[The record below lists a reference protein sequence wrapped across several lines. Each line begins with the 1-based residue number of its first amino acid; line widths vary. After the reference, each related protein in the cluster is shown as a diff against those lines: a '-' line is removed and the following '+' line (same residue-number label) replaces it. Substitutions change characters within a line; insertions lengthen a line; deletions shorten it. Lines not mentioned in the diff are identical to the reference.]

1 MGCLA
6 GWRLKPRRVEQ
17 PLGVKLGNRMMLQG
31 PLEVFGIFFWGDRM
45 YLLLSRSQN
54 SSSFSSLLLCS
65 PLRNSSAIWV
75 TSSWRQ
81 QRQAFTVFWFPA
93 FGRERG
99 TRDGWGRSVGKL
111 FCFQLSS
118 HPEPSCDPVSLP
130 ISYFFGY
137 LKHGLTPFRSWDH
150 ARSSIHTH
158 IKMFQLKQNCCVP
171 SSGDTMDEYVIWYH
185 RKDSNFIRVDTGG
198 MMGWVVEEKDSSLSL
213 RSWEK

>member
-31 PLEVFGIFFWGDRM
+31 PFRRFLA
-45 YLLLSRSQN
+45 
-54 SSSFSSLLLCS
+54 SSFGATGCICCFLALKTLPVFQAYPVF

-137 LKHGLTPFRSWDH
+137 PESYPTLH
-150 ARSSIHTH
+150 ARDIPWLLG
-158 IKMFQLKQNCCVP
+158 F
-171 SSGDTMDEYVIWYH
+171 D
-185 RKDSNFIRVDTGG
+185 
-198 MMGWVVEEKDSSLSL
+198 GW
-213 RSWEK
+213 